1 MTDQTLAER
10 SIDLVRTWID
20 PAQARKHRP
29 SASARRLS
37 RLLKDPDGLEFT
49 IGFVDRVVRP
59 EDTGVAARNLRQLAS
74 STPAFLPW
82 IQRIALKLGALVSI
96 VAPGFVVNTARTTL
110 RRMVGHLVVDA
121 RPKPLGRSI
130 RKLRKGGDRLNLNLL
145 GEAVLGEGE
154 AKRRRDATMRL
165 LERPDVDYVS
175 VKVSSVASQLS
186 MWAFDESVARVVDQL
201 APLYE
206 RAASDDTFI
215 NLDMEEYKDL
225 DLTIAVFTTVLDRF
239 PGLRA
244 GIVLQAYLPD
254 ALGAM
259 QHLQE
264 WAARRRA
271 AGGAPI
277 KVRVVKGANLA
288 MERVDA
294 TMHDWPLATWHTKV
308 ETDAGYKR
316 VLDWSL
322 TPERVDAVEIG
333 VAGQNLF
340 DIAYAWLLA
349 GDRGVR
355 DAVTFEVL
363 LGMDSGPVDAVR
375 DTIRAGSGPKDSGG
389 GLLLYTPVV
398 DPSEFDVAIAY
409 LVRRL
414 EENSSPENFM
424 SAAFDIGTDSSLLD
438 REIERFR
445 DAVDLMRKPAPG
457 AHRVQDRTVSLP
469 DLRRSDDHSFSNTPD
484 TDPSIEVNRAWAR
497 RALQRVA
504 YTQIG
509 SQTVAD
515 GAVRGPASLEMLV
528 QDTREAARGW
538 AARGADVRGWILHQ
552 AARSLEARRGDL
564 ITIMA
569 AESGKTV
576 AEGDV
581 EVSEAI
587 DFANYYAE
595 SGRRLEAVDGAAM
608 TPSTLT
614 VVIPPWN
621 FPVAIPAGMVL
632 SGLASGSAVI
642 IKAAPQTRRCAAV
655 MVEALWQAGVPRDVL
670 RIATVDEGPLS
681 KALVAHSEV
690 DRVLLTGGWDTA
702 ALFRSW
708 KPDLRLIAETSGKNA
723 LVVTPSADLDLAV
736 ADLVKSAFGHA
747 GQKCSAASLA
757 IVVGSVGTSERF
769 RRQLVDAVESLKV
782 GHPDD
787 PEVTMGPVIEPPRG
801 KLLSGLTELGPDETW
816 LVQPRRLH
824 DDDRLWTPG
833 VRDGVRPGSEFHTT
847 EYFGPVLGIMHA
859 SSLEEAIEWQNAT
872 DYGLT
877 AGIHSLDPDEVN
889 QWIDTVEAGNLYV
902 NRGITGAIVQR
913 QPFGGWKRSSV
924 GTSCKAGGPNF
935 LTHLGTWESRPLR
948 RPADP
953 SILQPAITAMLEAAR
968 PHLSASELDDLTA
981 AATSDEIAWQREFGI
996 NKDVSG
1002 LGVERNVFRYRPT
1015 AVSIRAEDVP
1025 LRDVVRVLLAG
1036 TRAGAPLQVS
1046 TAAPLPDGLVDASL
1060 VTVEGREAWWT
1071 RIGTERPARIRLVG
1085 PGAREAA
1092 EAVQGDPDVA
1102 IHAGVVTQAGRLE
1115 VLPFLLEQSVTIT
1128 QHRFGNPDPSFARV
1142 LPRR

>member
-1 MTDQTLAER
+1 MTDLTLADR

-20 PAQARKHRP
+20 PQQARQHRP
-29 SASARRLS
+29 TASARRLAQ
-37 RLLKDPDGLEFT
+37 LLKDPAGLEFT

-74 STPAFLPW
+74 ETPDFLPW
-82 IQRIALKLGALVSI
+82 FQRFALKLGALVSLL
-96 VAPGFVVNTARTTL
+96 APGFVVGAARRTL
-110 RRMVGHLVVDA
+110 RHMVGHLVVDA
-121 RPKPLGRSI
+121 QPKPLGRAI
-130 RKLRKGGDRLNLNLL
+130 RKLRKRGDRLNLNLL
-145 GEAVLGEGE
+145 GEAVLGDAE
-154 AKRRRDATMRL
+154 AHRRRDATLRL

-186 MWAFDESVARVVDQL
+186 MWAFDESVARVVEQL
-201 APLYE
+201 VPLYE
-206 RAASDDTFI
+206 KASEDDTFI

-239 PGLRA
+239 PQLRA

-264 WAARRRA
+264 WASRRRS
-271 AGGAPI
+271 AGGTPV

-294 TMHDWPLATWHTKV
+294 TMHDWPLATWGSKV

-316 VLDWSL
+316 VLDWAL

-340 DIAYAWLLA
+340 DIAFAWLLA

-355 DAVTFEVL
+355 AAVTFEVL
-363 LGMDSGPVDAVR
+363 LGMDSGPIDAVR
-375 DTIRAGSGPKDSGG
+375 DTVRDEIG

-398 DPSEFDVAIAY
+398 NPAEFDVAIAY

-414 EENSSPENFM
+414 EENASSENFM
-424 SAAFDIGTDSSLLD
+424 SAAFEISSDTTLMD

-445 DAVDLMRKPAPG
+445 DSVDLMQKPGPAR
-457 AHRVQDRTVSLP
+457 HRVQDRSAP
-469 DLRRSDDHSFSNTPD
+469 AAQSRRSDDHSFSNTAD
-484 TDPSIEVNRAWAR
+484 TDPSIAANRAWGR
-497 RALQRVA
+497 RALDRVA

-509 SQTVAD
+509 TQTVAE
-515 GAVRGPASLEMLV
+515 GAVRGPASLETLV
-528 QDTREAARGW
+528 QDTRDAAGSW
-538 AARGADVRGWILHQ
+538 AARGTEVRAWILHQ
-552 AARSLEARRGDL
+552 AARALEDRRGDL

-595 SGRRLEAVDGAAM
+595 AGRRLEAVDGAVM
-608 TPSTLT
+608 TPSQLT
-614 VVIPPWN
+614 VAITPWN

-632 SGLASGSAVI
+632 SGLASGSSVI
-642 IKAAPQTRRCAAV
+642 IKPAPQTRRCAAV
-655 MVEALWQAGVPRDVL
+655 MVEALWQAGVPRDAL
-670 RIATVDEGPLS
+670 RFATVDEGPLS
-681 KALVAHSEV
+681 KALVAHSAV
-690 DRVLLTGGWDTA
+690 DRVMLTGGWDTA

-708 KPDLRLIAETSGKNA
+708 KPDLPLLAETSGKNA
-723 LVVTPSADLDLAV
+723 LVVSPSADLDLAV
-736 ADLVKSAFGHA
+736 ADLVRSAFGHA

-757 IVVGSVGTSERF
+757 ILVGSVGTSERF
-769 RRQLVDAVESLKV
+769 RRQLVDAVQSLKV

-787 PEVTMGPVIEPPRG
+787 PEVAMGPIIEGARG
-801 KLLSGLTELGPDETW
+801 KLLSGLTELGPGESWLLEPRQIGDDE
-816 LVQPRRLH
+816 
-824 DDDRLWTPG
+824 RLWTPG
-833 VRDGVRPGSEFHTT
+833 IRVGVRPGSDFHTT
-847 EYFGPVLGIMHA
+847 EYFGPVLGLMHA
-859 SSLEEAIEWQNAT
+859 DSLDQAIEWQNAT

-935 LTHLGTWESRPLR
+935 LTHLGTWSSRPLR

-953 SILQPAITAMLEAAR
+953 SLLDPTASALLEAAR
-968 PHLSASELDDLTA
+968 PHLSAVELDDLTA
-981 AATSDEIAWQREFGI
+981 AATSDEIAWQREFGVA
-996 NKDVSG
+996 KDVTG

-1015 AVSIRAEDVP
+1015 DVSIRAEDAP
-1025 LRDVVRVLLAG
+1025 LRDVVRVLLA
-1036 TRAGAPLQVS
+1036 AGRSGAKVEIS
-1046 TAAPLPDGLVDASL
+1046 VRTALPEGLIDPAR
-1060 VTVEGREAWWT
+1060 TVVESPEAWWA
-1071 RIGTERPARIRLVG
+1071 RIGHERPARIRLLHGDVRRT
-1085 PGAREAA
+1085 AQ
-1092 EAVQGDPDVA
+1092 AVDGDPDVA
-1102 IHAGVVTQAGRLE
+1102 IHAGAATQAGRIEL
-1115 VLPFLLEQSVTIT
+1115 LPFLREQSVTIT
-1128 QHRFGNPDPSFARV
+1128 QHRFGNPDPSFASV
-1142 LPRR
+1142 LPR